1 MRKFLEKIRM
11 PEHGDSLKKQVLI
24 TCVIMLAGA
33 VIGVLQKWMDG
44 TPDNMF
50 PTWMQELGIVTY
62 FGRLAVWVLLA
73 TIISVYSKTP
83 LRASVNTFVFLLSM
97 VAGYYIYCNF
107 VLGFLPVSYMM
118 IWIIIAFASFFA
130 AYVCWYAKGHGI
142 VAIIISSGIIGVLL
156 AQAFSFTHGLYV
168 FDYMEIITWI
178 AGVIVLYRKSK
189 KEFVIEL
196 LLSVVVAVIYQL
208 FIPYWG

>member
-1 MRKFLEKIRM
+1 
-11 PEHGDSLKKQVLI
+11 
-24 TCVIMLAGA
+24 MLAGA
-33 VIGVLQKWMDG
+33 AIGVLQKWMDG
-44 TPDNMF
+44 MPDNLF
-50 PTWMQELGIVTY
+50 PTWMQELGVVTY
-62 FGRLAVWVLLA
+62 FGRLAVWILLA
-73 TIISVYSKTP
+73 AIISVYSKTP

-130 AYVCWYAKGHGI
+130 AYVCWYAKGQGI

-156 AQAFSFTHGLYV
+156 AQAFSLTHGFYV

-178 AGVIVLYRKSK
+178 AGVIVLYRKPK
-189 KEFVIEL
+189 KEFAIEL